1 MKPLMQ
7 LFGLEVEK
15 IWKAEGRWSAIKE
28 YKKVI
33 QNLEKEFPDLETF
46 MKKKEKVCA
55 AKVKELLFDKVLMKI
70 YNDKN
75 GIRQITQWF
84 KK

>member
-15 IWKAEGRWSAIKE
+15 IWKAKGHHSAVRE
-28 YKKVI
+28 YKKTI
-33 QNLEKEFPDLETF
+33 KKLEEEYPDLETF
-46 MKKKEKVCA
+46 MKKKEKYCA
-55 AKVKELLFDKVLMKI
+55 AKVKELLFDKVLEKI
-70 YNDKN
+70 HNDKN

-84 KK
+84 K